1 MQQMDTMNKGEKET
15 LLEKITLL
23 GKDVSAWFL
32 SIRIT
37 SVLVVLACFGYGYA
51 LTQGLTSSSMDL
63 IIVAVLVANQVFIAR
78 TRIKQRKLAEMK
90 TSYEARFGAI
100 PSTK

>member
-1 MQQMDTMNKGEKET
+1 MQESGKTEKET

-37 SVLVVLACFGYGYA
+37 SVLALLAVLGYGYA
-51 LTQGLTSSSMDL
+51 LTQGLMSSSMDL
-63 IIVAVLVANQVFIAR
+63 IIVAVLVGNQVFAYR
-78 TRIKQRKLAEMK
+78 TRTKQKKLVEMK